1 MFRCSATSRA
11 WFANNVL
18 FSQPSRFS
26 EYLLECPSPEVRVT
40 PCHVS
45 HITWHVLSV
54 TRVTRDHPQVRQAVS
69 KLIVFTAHFAASD
82 PPSPVPACLS
92 NIPVEVSRSLL
103 YCYFL

>member
-1 MFRCSATSRA
+1 MSRCSATSRA

-45 HITWHVLSV
+45 RVTYYYMCLVLSV
-54 TRVTRDHPQVRQAVS
+54 TRVM
-69 KLIVFTAHFAASD
+69 
-82 PPSPVPACLS
+82 
-92 NIPVEVSRSLL
+92 SLL
-103 YCYFL
+103 ISHTCNT

>member
-45 HITWHVLSV
+45 HVTCPVLSV

-92 NIPVEVSRSLL
+92 NIPVEVL
-103 YCYFL
+103 

>member
-40 PCHVS
+40 PRHVS
-45 HITWHVLSV
+45 HITCHVLS
-54 TRVTRDHPQVRQAVS
+54 HVS
-69 KLIVFTAHFAASD
+69 SL
-82 PPSPVPACLS
+82 
-92 NIPVEVSRSLL
+92 VSHT
-103 YCYFL
+103 CNT

>member
-45 HITWHVLSV
+45 SLV
-54 TRVTRDHPQVRQAVS
+54 TRVQSCQSHV
-69 KLIVFTAHFAASD
+69 
-82 PPSPVPACLS
+82 
-92 NIPVEVSRSLL
+92 
-103 YCYFL
+103 